1 MEKVQSKRDVYN
13 FLAQECEAYL
23 PKMDT
28 VNIFFLKQITRGTK
42 DVSILNSNILVCK
55 AVSIEGSSSAID
67 RWSNNRRLS
76 KPCKEEAIAT

>member
-42 DVSILNSNILVCK
+42 DVSILSTDILVCK
-55 AVSIEGSSSAID
+55 ALCIEGSSSTLN
-67 RWSNNRRLS
+67 RWSYNRRFS
-76 KPCKEEAIAT
+76 KTCKEEAIAT

>member
-1 MEKVQSKRDVYN
+1 MEKVQSKRNVSN

-42 DVSILNSNILVCK
+42 DVSTLNSNILVRK
-55 AVSIEGSSSAID
+55 AVIIEGSSSAID
-67 RWSNNRRLS
+67 
-76 KPCKEEAIAT
+76 